1 MTYIYIHVNILCLKV
16 RMYGSF
22 RTLSDKIQEYLTAD
36 TPGDL
41 FAKILERLE
50 GDFEKGENAR

>member
-1 MTYIYIHVNILCLKV
+1 MF
-16 RMYGSF
+16 GSF
-22 RTLSDKIQEYLTAD
+22 RKLTSKIQEYLTAD

-50 GDFEKGENAR
+50 QDFEKGDPQR